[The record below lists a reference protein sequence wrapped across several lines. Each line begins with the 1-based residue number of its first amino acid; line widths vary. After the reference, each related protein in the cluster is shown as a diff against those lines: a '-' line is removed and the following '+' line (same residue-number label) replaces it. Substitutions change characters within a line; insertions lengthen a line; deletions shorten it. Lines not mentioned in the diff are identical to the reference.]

1 MPDQETGAIVVVE
14 DDDGMRRAFERVLSA
29 AGFHAVTFAS
39 AETLLHCHA
48 ADSAACIV
56 LDIHLPGLSGFELRR
71 ELVRTSSGHPPVIF
85 ITGHDDRSAREQ
97 AAALG
102 AAPSPKR
109 SRPGVR
115 QRHPG
120 SARQERHDSMNRRVE
135 ADLPSHQVPSVVSRR
150 LSGLPVTEVA
160 SRNDE
165 GADA

>member
-48 ADSAACIV
+48 ADGAACIV

-102 AAPSPKR
+102 AAAFLPKPFAGR
-109 SRPGVR
+109 VL
-115 QRHPG
+115 
-120 SARQERHDSMNRRVE
+120 VE
-135 ADLPSHQVPSVVSRR
+135 A
-150 LSGLPVTEVA
+150 VTRALGEA
-160 SRNDE
+160 
-165 GADA
+165 GTA

>member
-48 ADSAACIV
+48 ADGAACMV
-56 LDIHLPGLSGFELRR
+56 LDIDLPGLSGFELRR

-102 AAPSPKR
+102 AAAFLPKPFAGR
-109 SRPGVR
+109 VL
-115 QRHPG
+115 
-120 SARQERHDSMNRRVE
+120 VE
-135 ADLPSHQVPSVVSRR
+135 A
-150 LSGLPVTEVA
+150 VTRALGEA
-160 SRNDE
+160 
-165 GADA
+165 GTA